1 VRQEGVGLSSC
12 LLPLP
17 NQIQLK
23 TGENLRQDSRRKMP
37 TFQFSSA
44 RLLAVCLLLLNV
56 LVSRAQEVRSGDV
69 PKQTT
74 SLVTGNS
81 TSSYATKEDWSQL
94 SLAGNKLQASAPL
107 LGEKDNYPDF
117 TRELLQAQWR
127 SGDPIDLYV
136 ILPKG
141 VTHPPVILYLYSYP
155 SDTGIFQDRDFCTL
169 VTKNGFAAVGFVSAL
184 TGQRY
189 HDRPMR
195 EWFIRELQE
204 SLVSSVHDVQMILD
218 YLASRGDLDMD
229 RVGMFGEGSGAT
241 IGILAATVDPR
252 LKVIDLL
259 DPWGDWREWLTKSTL
274 IPKEER
280 ANYLTVDFLKRIE
293 PLDPVK
299 RLPELRSQTVR
310 LQDALFEKVTPSSA
324 KKRIESAVPAT
335 VYIVRYKN
343 SQALENAASGGKFFD
358 WAKEQMMSLGA
369 GLDSSSRSVS
379 NNDSH

>member
-1 VRQEGVGLSSC
+1 
-12 LLPLP
+12 
-17 NQIQLK
+17 
-23 TGENLRQDSRRKMP
+23 MP

-195 EWFIRELQE
+195 EWFISELQE

-259 DPWGDWREWLTKSTL
+259 DSWGDWREWLTKSTL